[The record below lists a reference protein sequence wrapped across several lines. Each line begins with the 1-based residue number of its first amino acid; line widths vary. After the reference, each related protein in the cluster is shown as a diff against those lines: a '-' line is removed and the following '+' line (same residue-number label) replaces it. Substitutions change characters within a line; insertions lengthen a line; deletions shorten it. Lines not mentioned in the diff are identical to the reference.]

1 MCHAAAQR
9 RTSRRAAVDLAAVD
23 LAAVDLTAVDLPRD
37 SRPVA
42 QAVITLLAIN

>member
-9 RTSRRAAVDLAAVD
+9 RTSRRAAVD